1 MKLSAKSEYACLALI
16 DLAEKFDKGL
26 IKSRDISR
34 RKKIPKKFLDQILFI
49 LKNAGFVKSKRG
61 SDGGYCL
68 ARLPTQ
74 ITIAEIVRLMD
85 GALAPVNSVSI
96 YYYNKTPIEQNKK
109 MMKILKEIRNFISDR
124 LEKTTLDDVI

>member
-1 MKLSAKSEYACLALI
+1 MKLSSKSEYACLALI
-16 DLAEKFDKGL
+16 DLAEQYDRDL
-26 IKSRDISR
+26 VKSEDIAR
-34 RKKIPKKFLDQILFI
+34 RKNIPKKFLNQILFI

-61 SDGGYCL
+61 SNGGYRL
-68 ARLPTQ
+68 ARVPSQ

-85 GALAPVNSVSI
+85 GALAPVNSASI

-124 LEKTTLDDVI
+124 LEQTTLDDLI